1 MTKEL
6 SGACG
11 CGAVHYKITGSIRV
25 VVNCH
30 CNTCRKNNGASYS
43 TYCVVAQD
51 DLNLIEG
58 HGSITTYEVS
68 GGGEK
73 RVCAKCGSP
82 LYNAHPRYPGMS
94 MVYYGSLLENSSVIP
109 SFNIY
114 CENRVPW
121 VESISAIKS
130 FEQSIER

>member
-11 CGAVHYKITGSIRV
+11 CGTVHYKITGPVRV

-51 DLNLIEG
+51 DLNIIEG
-58 HGSITTYEVS
+58 QESIATYETS
-68 GGGEK
+68 GGGKK
-73 RVCAKCGSP
+73 RACSKCGSP
-82 LYNAHPRYPGMS
+82 LYNEHHRYPGMY
-94 MVYYGSLLENSSVIP
+94 MVYYGSLSENSSVTP
-109 SFNIY
+109 GFNIY
-114 CENRVPW
+114 CENKLPW
-121 VESISAIKS
+121 VENISAIKS
-130 FEQSIER
+130 FEHSIER